1 MTSFRLIFLLLM
13 VTITTPTWSHEVRPG
28 YLELTD
34 ETAGQFAVLWKI
46 PARGNAILAL
56 EAVLPESCQQMSP
69 KFIEDLPGARLQRWQ
84 VDCSPEGLNGKTVTI
99 AGLQTTLVDVLVRVA
114 LQEGTT
120 YSYLLKP
127 ESPSITIGNE
137 TEGSIPVSGYL
148 TLGIEHILLGID
160 HLLFVLA
167 LLLIV
172 RGVWLLVKTVT
183 SFTIAH
189 SITLGLATVGV
200 LNVPIAPVEAAI
212 ALSIVFVGAEIIRA
226 RRGQSS
232 LTLRHPWVAAFGFGL
247 LHGLGFA
254 SALSQVGLP
263 ANEIPLALL
272 LFNVGVE
279 IGQLMFIAAVLVVL
293 AVVRQLKIRWPMWIQ
308 PVPAYAI
315 GSIAAFWFIGR
326 VVAFF

>member
-1 MTSFRLIFLLLM
+1 MTKFRLILLLL
-13 VTITTPTWSHEVRPG
+13 VATITTPTWSHEVRPG
-28 YLELTD
+28 YLELTE

-46 PARGNAILAL
+46 PARGNAILNL
-56 EAVLPESCQQMSP
+56 DAVLPESCQQMSP
-69 KFIEDLPGARLQRWQ
+69 KFIEDLPGARIQRWQ
-84 VDCSPEGLNGKTVTI
+84 VDCNPEGLNGKKVTI
-99 AGLQTTLVDVLVRVA
+99 AGLQTTLADVLVRVA
-114 LQEGTT
+114 LLEGTT

-127 ESPSITIGNE
+127 EYPSTIIGDE
-137 TEGSIPVSGYL
+137 TSGSIPVSGYL

-226 RRGQSS
+226 QRGQSS
-232 LTLRHPWVAAFGFGL
+232 LTIRHPWIAAFGFGL

-254 SALSQVGLP
+254 SALAQVGLP
-263 ANEIPLALL
+263 ANEIPWALL
-272 LFNVGVE
+272 LFNIGVE
-279 IGQLMFIAAVLVVL
+279 LGQLLFIAAVLIAL
-293 AVVRQLKIRWPMWIQ
+293 ASFRRLKIRWPQWSQ
-308 PVPAYAI
+308 PVPAYII
-315 GSIAAFWFIGR
+315 GSLAASWFIGR